1 MDRQMAKKKPTISKL
16 KKELDKVFSQYVRLS
31 HADHSGMCECFTCG
45 TYKHWKE
52 IQAGHFMSRRHN
64 ATRWHLDNV
73 KPQCVK
79 CNMFNQGEQYRFSV
93 NLGDLIAEEMER
105 LSRTTMKLNLSE
117 IQGEIERYKALLKE
131 LT

>member
-1 MDRQMAKKKPTISKL
+1 MAKKKPTISKL

-31 HADHSGMCECFTCG
+31 HADHSGMCECFTCR

-93 NLGDLIAEEMER
+93 NLGDLRAEEMES
-105 LSRTTMKLNLSE
+105 LSRTTMKLNVSE
-117 IQGEIERYKALLKE
+117 IQGEIQRYKALLNE